1 MKSTI
6 SIIVPVYNASSY
18 LDECLHSITMQNY
31 QDIEIICIDDGS
43 TDNSLAILK
52 EWEAKDSRIHIFQ
65 QQNNG
70 PSAARNKG
78 LKFARGEYITF
89 VDADDMV
96 KKGIYATSMKLIQK
110 NNLDVF
116 SFAIESYPSGNIRK
130 TSFPMG
136 TVLNPIQLFS
146 SNHHIQS
153 ENALCFSVRYI
164 FRSSIIKDNNIIF
177 NESIHYGEDMIF
189 NIDIVCH
196 SQRIMI
202 SDEPLYLYRRNSS
215 SAMSL
220 PYKPK
225 LKDSL
230 TKAYNIKF
238 EQINKYHIDGQGFYK
253 DDIAKYY
260 IKEFLPMLIR
270 NEFHRPDKKNLFNAF
285 KEIYS

>member
-1 MKSTI
+1 
-6 SIIVPVYNASSY
+6 
-18 LDECLHSITMQNY
+18 MQNY

-136 TVLNPIQLFS
+136 TVLNPIQLFLP
-146 SNHHIQS
+146 I
-153 ENALCFSVRYI
+153 
-164 FRSSIIKDNNIIF
+164 IIF
-177 NESIHYGEDMIF
+177 KAKMHYVSAFAIYFVHQLLRIIILYSMNPSIM
-189 NIDIVCH
+189 V
-196 SQRIMI
+196 
-202 SDEPLYLYRRNSS
+202 
-215 SAMSL
+215 
-220 PYKPK
+220 K
-225 LKDSL
+225 
-230 TKAYNIKF
+230 T
-238 EQINKYHIDGQGFYK
+238 
-253 DDIAKYY
+253 
-260 IKEFLPMLIR
+260 
-270 NEFHRPDKKNLFNAF
+270 
-285 KEIYS
+285 